1 MDVCAREEE
10 TKKWIRFTDLFKL
23 QFWGWGYE
31 NEDVAVSL
39 RRTSP
44 SITARSSDK
53 SGQRC
58 NQPPPSPLEYNYKM
72 LSLSNSAYAEHRML
86 QNAEPNPT
94 WKWVELHQVASSS
107 FLYCLHGSKLVA
119 LKTEMKSS
127 PCFLE
132 ASSVLLLWSGPGQS
146 PNISARLPLW
156 RGKSEATPLSHTKV
170 LIYCKLHG
178 SAFFFSPICYHY
190 DPCLLTHLLPPSK
203 ALRKESPWEATSKV
217 CSNNRYH
224 SLSTYYVWDT
234 VLSILFYLIF
244 TTL

>member
-10 TKKWIRFTDLFKL
+10 TKKWIRFTDLCKL

-86 QNAEPNPT
+86 QNAEPDPT
-94 WKWVELHQVASSS
+94 
-107 FLYCLHGSKLVA
+107 
-119 LKTEMKSS
+119 
-127 PCFLE
+127 
-132 ASSVLLLWSGPGQS
+132 
-146 PNISARLPLW
+146 
-156 RGKSEATPLSHTKV
+156 
-170 LIYCKLHG
+170 
-178 SAFFFSPICYHY
+178 
-190 DPCLLTHLLPPSK
+190 
-203 ALRKESPWEATSKV
+203 
-217 CSNNRYH
+217 
-224 SLSTYYVWDT
+224 
-234 VLSILFYLIF
+234 
-244 TTL
+244 